1 MYALKMQVLISGI
14 YILQQGCY
22 DAVWRCNIMYYYI
35 SSYFMS
41 QVTGIVGRAD
51 VLACI
56 FFLLSFLAYHGW
68 VWLKLL

>member
-1 MYALKMQVLISGI
+1 ML
-14 YILQQGCY
+14 
-22 DAVWRCNIMYYYI
+22 
-35 SSYFMS
+35 

-68 VWLKLL
+68 VYNLIIQIF

>member
-1 MYALKMQVLISGI
+1 ML
-14 YILQQGCY
+14 
-22 DAVWRCNIMYYYI
+22 
-35 SSYFMS
+35 

-68 VWLKLL
+68 VYSLITWAFWSYWNCSQQLIFKINEHKYGHKRFILNFYLYISLS